1 MRIYYVTVNT
11 ADEARQISRALL
23 EQQLAVC
30 TNWFPITCAYRWEE
44 RIVEEAETVL
54 IVKTQADYREAIEE
68 VIRQHI
74 SYTNF
79 IGEIAPE
86 SVNESFLKWLNT
98 EVRLKEK
105 KEKRFNHRFH
115 RLHRLGIGFGV
126 WAGDTMGE
134 RETRLVPALRRESAR
149 WDAETDANGSTP
161 VAATRTTLPAPI
173 SVPKPNS

>member
-11 ADEARQISRALL
+11 SDEAQQISRVLL
-23 EQQLAVC
+23 EKQLAVC

-54 IVKTQADYREAIEE
+54 LVKTQAGYRSAVEE

-86 SVNESFLKWLNT
+86 SVNKDFLSWLNS
-98 EVRLKEK
+98 V
-105 KEKRFNHRFH
+105 
-115 RLHRLGIGFGV
+115 
-126 WAGDTMGE
+126 
-134 RETRLVPALRRESAR
+134 VPF
-149 WDAETDANGSTP
+149 TP
-161 VAATRTTLPAPI
+161 VAG
-173 SVPKPNS
+173 SGKKS

>member
-1 MRIYYVTVNT
+1 MRVFYVTVNT

-54 IVKTQADYREAIEE
+54 IVKTQVGYRGAIEE

-79 IGEIAPE
+79 VGEIAPE
-86 SVNESFLKWLNT
+86 SVNESFLKWLNN
-98 EVRLKEK
+98 E
-105 KEKRFNHRFH
+105 
-115 RLHRLGIGFGV
+115 
-126 WAGDTMGE
+126 
-134 RETRLVPALRRESAR
+134 VPATPAR
-149 WDAETDANGSTP
+149 NYSENG
-161 VAATRTTLPAPI
+161 
-173 SVPKPNS
+173 

>member
-1 MRIYYVTVNT
+1 MRIYYVTLNT

-44 RIVEEAETVL
+44 RLVEEAETVL
-54 IVKTQADYREAIEE
+54 LVKTQAGYRGPVEKI
-68 VIRQHI
+68 IRQHV

-98 EVRLKEK
+98 EVPLTPGRDASEEEK
-105 KEKRFNHRFH
+105 Y
-115 RLHRLGIGFGV
+115 
-126 WAGDTMGE
+126 
-134 RETRLVPALRRESAR
+134 
-149 WDAETDANGSTP
+149 
-161 VAATRTTLPAPI
+161 
-173 SVPKPNS
+173 

>member
-1 MRIYYVTVNT
+1 MRIYYVTLNT

-44 RIVEEAETVL
+44 RLVEEAETVL
-54 IVKTQADYREAIEE
+54 LVKTQAGYRGSVEE

-79 IGEIAPE
+79 IGEIVPE

-98 EVRLKEK
+98 EVSLAAGGDDSEEK
-105 KEKRFNHRFH
+105 KN
-115 RLHRLGIGFGV
+115 
-126 WAGDTMGE
+126 
-134 RETRLVPALRRESAR
+134 
-149 WDAETDANGSTP
+149 
-161 VAATRTTLPAPI
+161 
-173 SVPKPNS
+173 